1 MADSAVIHYILEF
14 MWITKCWTRK
24 VASLTVPDRDLE
36 IRGAPSHLD
45 PLMGEGQSLSV
56 WSKNKGDPG
65 LGPSF
70 ISVMVTLS
78 AQLNKL

>member
-1 MADSAVIHYILEF
+1 

-36 IRGAPSHLD
+36 IRGAPSHPD
-45 PLMGEGQSLSV
+45 PLMGGGGGAVSKKFFFALRASV

-65 LGPSF
+65 LGPSP
-70 ISVMVTLS
+70 ISVTV
-78 AQLNKL
+78 NPVCPIK

>member
-1 MADSAVIHYILEF
+1 

-36 IRGAPSHLD
+36 IRGAPSHPD
-45 PLMGEGQSLSV
+45 PLMGGGAVSKKFFFALWASV

-65 LGPSF
+65 LGPSP
-70 ISVMVTLS
+70 ISVTV
-78 AQLNKL
+78 NPVCPIK